1 MNKTYVKRIALW
13 LLDVACVSL
22 SYIVASVLRFD
33 GPLAGNILTY
43 NRAVYAAMIL
53 ITFLINFVAHD
64 NRGFM
69 KRGGFREFGRALRYN
84 IFLGLGAA
92 VASYVFHIQPSRL
105 FVVSICIIDTVVM
118 TVVRWLAKWAAR
130 RVFKGERSASPI
142 VMIIEKGQR
151 ETVSQ
156 RFTPGFTYAIAGWLE
171 LDKDGLQGTV
181 KGHPIRCSLA
191 GVGEALKSAGARE
204 IPDFFICTPHA
215 SERDLIQLV
224 DAVEQ
229 YGTNCHVA
237 IEMPDPNL
245 QGAQLGY
252 FGELP
257 VVTYTGRGSVFY
269 RRYVKRLIDIVA
281 SLLVVIVAFIPGAIL
296 AIIIVAQ
303 SGGAPF
309 YSQERLGKNGKH
321 FKLYKFRSM
330 VSDADNVEK
339 YFTPEQLETW
349 HRERKVDN
357 DPRITGI
364 GRFLRKTSLD
374 EFPQF
379 INVLKGDMS
388 VVGPRPIVDEEIVH
402 YGNRESEFLSV
413 RPGITGWWQVVA
425 RNSATYVDGSR
436 QELELYYVRHTSF
449 TLDWNIIKRTF
460 GAVFNGT
467 GQ

>member
-1 MNKTYVKRIALW
+1 MNKTYVKRITLW
-13 LLDVACVSL
+13 LFDVACLTVSF
-22 SYIVASVLRFD
+22 VLATAFRFD
-33 GPLAGNILTY
+33 GPLTSDVLTS
-43 NRAVYAAMIL
+43 NRAVYAAMVL
-53 ITFLINFVAHD
+53 TTFLINFVAHD

-69 KRGGFREFGRALRYN
+69 KRGGFREFGRVLRYN
-84 IFLGLGAA
+84 ILLGLGAA
-92 VASYVFHIQPSRL
+92 IAAYVFHIQPSRL
-105 FVVSICIIDTVVM
+105 LVITICVVNVVVM
-118 TVVRWLAKWAAR
+118 TVGRCLAKWAAR
-130 RVFKGERSASPI
+130 KVFKGERSASAI
-142 VMIIEKGQR
+142 VMIVEKGQQNV
-151 ETVSQ
+151 VSQ
-156 RFTPGFTYAIAGWLE
+156 RFTPGYTYVIAGWLE
-171 LDKDGLQGTV
+171 LDGDRLQGTV
-181 KGHPIRCSLA
+181 NGRPISCVTSQ
-191 GVGEALKSAGARE
+191 VGEALKKAGASE

-215 SERDLIQLV
+215 SERELIQLV
-224 DAVEQ
+224 DAVER
-229 YGTNCHVA
+229 YGTSCHVA
-237 IEMPDPNL
+237 IDMPDPNL

-257 VVTYTGRGSVFY
+257 VVTYTGRGSMLY
-269 RRYVKRLIDIVA
+269 RRYVKRAIDVIA
-281 SLLVVIVAFIPGAIL
+281 SLLVVILAFIPGLIL

-303 SGGAPF
+303 SGGSPF

-349 HRERKVDN
+349 HRERKVDD

-364 GRFLRKTSLD
+364 GHFLRKTSLD

-388 VVGPRPIVDEEIVH
+388 MVGPRPIVDEEIAH
-402 YGNRESEFLSV
+402 YGSKRSELLSV

-425 RNSATYVDGSR
+425 RNSATYEDGSR
-436 QELELYYVRHTSF
+436 QELELYYVRHASF
-449 TLDWNIIKRTF
+449 TLDWNIVKRTF